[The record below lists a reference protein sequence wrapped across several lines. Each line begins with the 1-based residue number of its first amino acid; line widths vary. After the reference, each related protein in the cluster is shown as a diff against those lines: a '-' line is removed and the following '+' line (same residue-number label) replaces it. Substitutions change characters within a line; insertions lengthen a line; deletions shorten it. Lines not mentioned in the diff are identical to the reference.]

1 METYPIDAIVLRK
14 TLIDKYGLRLD
25 LNGQEVLKDI
35 IADILKTPA
44 LLVYHNA
51 KLSIKELEK
60 LPDGKW
66 VWIERISPQGRWP
79 SAYFQKEADFSR
91 GRAFCCGYPNHSF
104 SFDYSDYDRT
114 WTAYQFEPQRR
125 DN

>member
-1 METYPIDAIVLRK
+1 METYPIDVDALRK
-14 TLIDKYGLRLD
+14 TMIDKYGLRLD